1 MMKSFF
7 QKKYSFK
14 TRFLVKNR
22 AVCVIMFSRYIMN
35 FSDLTI
41 KRESCRRYSPKPVER
56 EKLEAMV
63 EAARLAPSAVN
74 SQPWFVHVVTDP
86 ALLPKVIAA
95 TQIGGAN
102 LFASHAKAMLIITE
116 EGETLLSKAISRHK
130 ERDFTSVDIGIF
142 AAHLVLSAA
151 SMDLGTCMLGWFS
164 EKRIQTALG
173 LDKSTKVRLAI
184 AVGYPKSDELR
195 RKVRKPTEKMSRFY

>member
-1 MMKSFF
+1 
-7 QKKYSFK
+7 
-14 TRFLVKNR
+14 
-22 AVCVIMFSRYIMN
+22 MN
-35 FSDLTI
+35 FLDLAI

-86 ALLPKVIAA
+86 VLLPKVVAA

-102 LFASHAKAMLIITE
+102 LFVKQAKALLIVTE
-116 EGETLLSKAISRHK
+116 EGESLLSKAVNRHK

-142 AAHLVLSAA
+142 AAHLVLCAA
-151 SMDLGTCMLGWFS
+151 SMDLGTCILGWFS
-164 EKRIQTALG
+164 EKKIQAALG

-184 AVGYPKSDELR
+184 AVGYPKSPDLR
-195 RKVRKPTEKMSRFY
+195 RKVRKPAEKMSRFY

>member
-1 MMKSFF
+1 
-7 QKKYSFK
+7 
-14 TRFLVKNR
+14 
-22 AVCVIMFSRYIMN
+22 MN

-41 KRESCRRYSPKPVER
+41 KRESCRRYSSQPVEK

-86 ALLPKVIAA
+86 VLLPKVIAA

-102 LFASHAKAMLIITE
+102 LFVSHAQAMLIITE
-116 EGETLLSKAISRHK
+116 EGETLLSKAINRHK

-151 SMDLGTCMLGWFS
+151 SMDLGTCILGWFS
-164 EKRIQTALG
+164 QKKIQTALR
-173 LDKSTKVRLAI
+173 LDESAKVRLAI
-184 AVGYPKSDELR
+184 AVGYPRSDEPR
-195 RKVRKPTEKMSRFY
+195 RKVRKPIEKMSRFY

>member
-1 MMKSFF
+1 
-7 QKKYSFK
+7 
-14 TRFLVKNR
+14 
-22 AVCVIMFSRYIMN
+22 MN

-41 KRESCRRYSPKPVER
+41 KRESCRRYSSQPVER
-56 EKLEAMV
+56 EKLQAMI

-86 ALLPKVIAA
+86 ILLPKVIAA

-102 LFASHAKAMLIITE
+102 LFASQAKAMLIITQ
-116 EGETLLSKAISRHK
+116 EGETLLSKAVNRHK

-151 SMDLGTCMLGWFS
+151 SMGLGTCMLGWFS
-164 EKRIQTALG
+164 EKRMRTALS
-173 LDKSTKVRLAI
+173 LDESTKVRLAI
-184 AVGYPKSDELR
+184 AVGYPKSEEPR